1 MYRQNVRR
9 SGCLGLAIALG
20 VILGIVYFLGDQ
32 VSDPPE
38 TSVVATPTNPIVS
51 TDVAGSPLTFPTPM
65 SGIPLTQ
72 SVQLMI
78 PRADVIAP
86 VIRVHLGDGGTWN
99 VSQLGYN
106 AGHLEGTAWL
116 GQPGNIVLA
125 GHVEMSDGSP
135 GIFAQLEQLNQ
146 GDQLLLID
154 GSSSRL
160 VYEVTSIRRVEPN
173 DLSVLYPTDTDQ
185 LTLITC
191 GDYDLISNSYLI
203 RIVVTSTRQT

>member
-1 MYRQNVRR
+1 
-9 SGCLGLAIALG
+9 
-20 VILGIVYFLGDQ
+20 
-32 VSDPPE
+32 
-38 TSVVATPTNPIVS
+38 
-51 TDVAGSPLTFPTPM
+51 M